1 MMINDAL
8 KTVLRID
15 NEACAH
21 PREEG
26 GPGEHGAAL
35 GGPGLQVPGVSALP
49 DHQDELV
56 TPEIQG
62 VIFLRELLKHQRT
75 YSTAT
80 DRRSC
85 KYVILCLAIEA

>member
-1 MMINDAL
+1 MMINEAL

-21 PREEG
+21 PCEEG

-62 VIFLRELLKHQRT
+62 GHIPPRVFEAQKNLLNRYGSQKLQVGQIVFGH
-75 YSTAT
+75 
-80 DRRSC
+80 
-85 KYVILCLAIEA
+85 